1 MFLIAVCA
9 FEIVIS
15 AKNYGETIESQAQ
28 RAIV

>member
-9 FEIVIS
+9 FEMVIS
-15 AKNYGETIESQAQ
+15 DKNYGETIESQAQ